1 MPMLGIMA
9 SSISGS
15 KAVTNSYESI
25 ATVTVGTA
33 VSSISFSSIPSTYKH
48 LQIRAFARSSVQARL
63 RMQLNGD
70 TGNNYA
76 VHFLMGDGATA
87 SAAAAAST
95 NQFGMAS
102 SQADANIFCVNVI
115 DLLDYSN
122 TNKYKTARILEGNDK
137 NASGGEVALW
147 SGLWMNTAAISS
159 ATMYF
164 DSSANIAQYSHFALY
179 GIKG

>member
-1 MPMLGIMA
+1 MLNVIAGLMA
-9 SSISGS
+9 GGVAAS
-15 KAVTNSYESI
+15 TTSYESI
-25 ATVTVGTA
+25 QTVTVGSA
-33 VSSISFSSIPSTYKH
+33 VSSISFTSIPSTYKH
-48 LQIRAFARSSVQARL
+48 LQIRAFARASAQARL
-63 RMQLNGD
+63 RMQVNGD

-87 SAAAAAST
+87 SAGAAAST

-115 DLLDYSN
+115 DLLDYAN

-137 NASGGEVALW
+137 NGSGGEVALW
-147 SGLWMNTAAISS
+147 SGLWQNTAAISS

-164 DSSANIAQYSHFALY
+164 DSSANIAQYSSFALY